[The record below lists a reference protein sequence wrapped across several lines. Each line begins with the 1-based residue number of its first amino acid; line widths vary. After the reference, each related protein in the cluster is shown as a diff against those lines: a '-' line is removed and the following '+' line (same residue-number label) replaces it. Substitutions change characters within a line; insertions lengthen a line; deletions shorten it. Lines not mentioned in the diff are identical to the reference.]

1 MRVSR
6 AWDEQE
12 MVEAGLRDIY
22 EWHKSFRARH
32 KATVWAFGYLI
43 IPKKEHTA
51 ASVFQVIPAAPSLA
65 SHLWVGCTALS
76 CPWT

>member
-12 MVEAGLRDIY
+12 MLEAGLGDIY

-32 KATVWAFGYLI
+32 RATVWALGSVI
-43 IPKKEHTA
+43 IPKKEHTE
-51 ASVFQVIPAAPSLA
+51 ASVFQVMLAAPSLA
-65 SHLWVGCTALS
+65 SHL
-76 CPWT
+76 